1 MTFISEKFMQISERY
16 WGGQEQ
22 GEYQQT
28 VRTVDQETKQKQN
41 KRQEGGE
48 AEEEKDALRL
58 RTCHI
63 SGFRRGNRG
72 KQDRKER
79 QAFFSRQKNF
89 L

>member
-1 MTFISEKFMQISERY
+1 MGRSRV
-16 WGGQEQ
+16 GGVS
-22 GEYQQT
+22 T
-28 VRTVDQETKQKQN
+28 DSKNSRSRKKQKQN

-48 AEEEKDALRL
+48 AEEEEDALCL